1 MSSPDSEAVATYRRR
16 MPVSYERM
24 IENALDW
31 EHLPWL
37 HSASFDDIRLLD
49 SGERYWKAAT
59 RLAGGGSE
67 STIELRLHD
76 DGLGWATRTLDG
88 MGAGTLIDTRLVLH
102 DERDLEVEVS
112 FHVPGVDAVEDREL
126 VGAFYTALYARLYD
140 EDESMMVERQHR
152 LDGRTKKSTGHELE
166 LGSIDDLR
174 HRLPLVVETARGR
187 FRIFETGSGLFA
199 HATLCPH
206 WLGPLESCSIEEI
219 NGRAEIRCPWHG
231 YRFDAVSGKSADG
244 RASRLAPAPEVAVDN
259 GVVRLRWG
267 GESSS

>member
-1 MSSPDSEAVATYRRR
+1 MCSADSEAVATYRRR

-37 HSASFDDIRLLD
+37 HSGSFAEIRLLD
-49 SGERYWKAAT
+49 SGERYWRAST
-59 RLAGGGSE
+59 RLAGSGAE

-76 DGLGWATRTLDG
+76 DGLGWATRTLGG
-88 MGAGTLIDTRLVLH
+88 MGAGTLIDTRVMLH
-102 DERDLEVEVS
+102 AERDLEVVVA
-112 FHVPGVDAVEDREL
+112 FHVPGLASMEDREF

-166 LGSIDDLR
+166 LGPIDDLR
-174 HRLPLVVETARGR
+174 PRLPMVVETARGR
-187 FRIFETGSGLFA
+187 FRIFETGSDLFA

-206 WLGPLESCSIEEI
+206 WLGPLEACPIEDFD
-219 NGRAEIRCPWHG
+219 GRAEIRCPWHG
-231 YRFDAVSGKSADG
+231 YRFDAVSGRSVDG
-244 RASRLAPAPEVAVDN
+244 RSLRLARAPEVAVEN
-259 GVVRLRWG
+259 GTAKLRWAG
-267 GESSS
+267 GSSA